1 MTKGYK
7 YVVDMDLEKYFD
19 TVNQSRLIQLLS
31 EMIKDGRVI
40 SLIHKFLRVGI
51 MVDGMLV
58 YGEYF
63 FDIISKLRYYIGI
76 MIWRC

>member
-1 MTKGYK
+1 
-7 YVVDMDLEKYFD
+7 VVDMDLEKYFD